1 MTDESSIA
9 SHLSV
14 VMTTAQ
20 ATQNTGETTLTSSS
34 SRGADFYF
42 GCAVIIIGVVGTA
55 ANALVL
61 YAMVASKQHKR
72 HALIVNQNVLDL
84 SGSLLLVVTYALK
97 ISDLYLTG
105 SLGYWICMM
114 IISENLLWCALQ
126 GSVFNLAVIT
136 VDRYLKVVHPIWSRK
151 HLRKWTTYCLV
162 ASPWI
167 IGIIF
172 NMSVTFETSAVI
184 DGVCHGLTVW
194 EDRVLQMVHGV
205 IFFACFYGEILVIFV
220 LCYWRIL
227 TTIRRQA
234 KVMASHN
241 AAGTAQ
247 SNTANAQTRADHR
260 VQSNVIKPAMSESHC
275 TQRKPF
281 SRTVHP
287 VLWYAVLCPDSTGQ
301 TRVNKTYNR
310 NS

>member
-1 MTDESSIA
+1 MLPLCLKCLGRRQLQRNMTDESSIA

-20 ATQNTGETTLTSSS
+20 VTQNTGETTVTSSS

-42 GCAVIIIGVVGTA
+42 RCAVIIIGVVGTA

-61 YAMVASKQHKR
+61 YAMIASKQHKKN
-72 HALIVNQNVLDL
+72 ALIVNQNVLDL
-84 SGSLLLVVTYALK
+84 SGSLLLAVSYAVK

-114 IISENLLWCALQ
+114 IFSESFLWSALQ
-126 GSVFNLAVIT
+126 GSVLNLAIIT
-136 VDRYLKVVHPIWSRK
+136 VDRYLKVVHPVWSKK
-151 HLRKWTTYCLV
+151 HLRKWMTYCLV

-167 IGIIF
+167 LGIIF

-184 DGVCHGLTVW
+184 DGVCHAYIVW
-194 EDRVLQMVHGV
+194 EDRVVQIVYGV
-205 IFFACFYGEILVIFV
+205 LFFIGFYAGILVMFV

-227 TTIRRQA
+227 TIIRRQA
-234 KVMASHN
+234 RVMASHN

-247 SNTANAQTRADHR
+247 SNTANAKARADHR
-260 VQSNVIKPAMSESHC
+260 VQSNVIKPAMGESRC
-275 TQRKPF
+275 TKRKPF
-281 SRTVHP
+281 
-287 VLWYAVLCPDSTGQ
+287 
-301 TRVNKTYNR
+301 
-310 NS
+310 